1 MRAAR
6 RRPLTGETR
15 RLSAWTDDVTAS
27 EVIDNPVDELIQ
39 TVLARGGPIVLA
51 QDGALPEHGRVA
63 LTLR

>member
-39 TVLARGGPIVLA
+39 TVLAGPIVLA